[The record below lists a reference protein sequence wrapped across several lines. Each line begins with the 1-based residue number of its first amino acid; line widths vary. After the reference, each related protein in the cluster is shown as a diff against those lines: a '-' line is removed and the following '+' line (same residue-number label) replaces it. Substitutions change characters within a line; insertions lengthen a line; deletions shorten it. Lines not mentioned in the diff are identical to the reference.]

1 VLSCPS
7 CKTGSGVVWG
17 PGVGVLLWGL
27 LCRWQVGQ
35 RVSSSWEEECYL
47 AGFATQGGENARVN
61 CWNIVPKNEPCAEVA
76 PAAAADEM
84 GWPA

>member
-47 AGFATQGGENARVN
+47 AGFATQGGENA
-61 CWNIVPKNEPCAEVA
+61 CAEVA